1 MRFIDR
7 YNPLFHIS
15 HSPDPTRA
23 AAFVAEIKAVV
34 AAADSMVANNPQSVE
49 AALRQAAADK
59 AGTGEQW
66 LVRLVGSSAELFA
79 AEMEVMRP
87 DARSLAA

>member
-34 AAADSMVANNPQSVE
+34 AADSTVANNPQSVE
-49 AALRQAAADK
+49 VALRKAAVDK
-59 AGTGEQW
+59 AGSGEQW
-66 LVRLVGSSAELFA
+66 HIRLVASSTELFV

-87 DARSLAA
+87 SAQAMAA